1 MRAPHRPIL
10 AILFA
15 VLVTGAP
22 LAVAQQGG
30 DQSGGASDA
39 GSPGDASGASGTT
52 GDLNA
57 PRGQRSSSDV
67 EDPTSG
73 TSGPMQGT
81 AGGMAPAALSPEQVR
96 RVQQRLAEAD
106 HDPGPVD
113 GIMGRKTREALRAFQ
128 QARGLE
134 PTGEP
139 DERTLTELG
148 AE

>member
-15 VLVTGAP
+15 MLVTGAP
-22 LAVAQQGG
+22 LAIAQQGG
-30 DQSGGASDA
+30 DQSD
-39 GSPGDASGASGTT
+39 GASGTT
-52 GDLNA
+52 GDLNV
-57 PRGQRSSSDV
+57 PSGQRSSSDV
-67 EDPTSG
+67 QDPTSG

-81 AGGMAPAALSPEQVR
+81 AGGMAPTSALSPEQVR
-96 RVQQRLAEAD
+96 RVQQGLVEAN

-113 GIMGRKTREALRAFQ
+113 GIMGQKTREALRAFQ
-128 QARGLE
+128 RARGLE

-139 DERTLTELG
+139 DERTLMELG